1 MVFVPRRSFTALAPA
16 AIAERRAMFAQ
27 RAVLQQDAAMV
38 ATATDPFIR
47 RRAQQQQAA
56 DLQRARR

>member
-27 RAVLQQDAAMV
+27 RELLKQDAVAV
-38 ATATDPFIR
+38 ATARDPFIR
-47 RRAQQQQAA
+47 RLAQQQQAA